1 MPATSQQPAG
11 TGIVLPTTPVVV
23 LLDGPAGAR
32 RACQV
37 EAPARLL
44 RLWCLLNAADHEL
57 HQMKLPPQAAPRLQH
72 LLESVRADLERSVSP
87 ALADELHH
95 LINWPA
101 GPHGLD
107 VLRVESVS
115 LLAWT
120 SELVLA
126 MLGQLEAAQLRQQ
139 TAARQRTLLPSRP
152 VAAGSAAAGGTVSLW
167 GARSLPCL

>member
-1 MPATSQQPAG
+1 MGARDTVS
-11 TGIVLPTTPVVV
+11 
-23 LLDGPAGAR
+23 DGPR
-32 RACQV
+32 RQHQSQAISGPR
-37 EAPARLL
+37 ANPP
-44 RLWCLLNAADHEL
+44 L
-57 HQMKLPPQAAPRLQH
+57 HRRPNTCAEQRTSLIPKHPYFSA
-72 LLESVRADLERSVSP
+72 V
-87 ALADELHH
+87 LADELHH

-107 VLRVESVS
+107 ELRVESVS

>member
-11 TGIVLPTTPVVV
+11 TGIVLPSTPVVV
-23 LLDGPAGAR
+23 LLGGPAGAR
-32 RACQV
+32 RACRV

-57 HQMKLPPQAAPRLQH
+57 HQVTLPPQAAPRLQH

-107 VLRVESVS
+107 ELRVESVS

-139 TAARQRTLLPSRP
+139 TTARQRTLLPSRP
-152 VAAGSAAAGGTVSLW
+152 VAAGSAAAGGTVSQ
-167 GARSLPCL
+167 AR